1 MPEGLPDSDPLDN
14 ESDTDT
20 SGRRL
25 RLVQLL
31 PNMMTLA
38 AVGAGLTAIR
48 FSFEGDVVRAM
59 VLIVFAAVLDG
70 LDGPTARLLKS
81 ESAIGAE
88 LDSLA
93 DFVNFGVAPGLI
105 LYLWVLQ
112 EGRAFGWLAVLIYAI
127 CCALRLARFNVN
139 SRLENRPRSPFFMG
153 VPAPGAALL
162 VLLPLV
168 LSQVMPQWI
177 EPILPGFT
185 AVWLVII
192 GLAMISRMP
201 TPAAKSLRVR
211 RDHARF
217 LMVALVAVV
226 GAFLT
231 WPWPMLLLVEM
242 AYIGVL
248 IVFGFRHRG
257 HHDRA

>member
-1 MPEGLPDSDPLDN
+1 MTEGLPEPDNDPEN
-14 ESDTDT
+14 T
-20 SGRRL
+20 GRRL

-38 AVGAGLTAIR
+38 AICAGLTAMR
-48 FSFEGDVVRAM
+48 FSFEGDAVRAM
-59 VLIVFAAVLDG
+59 VLIVLAAVLDG

-105 LYLWVLQ
+105 LYFWVLQ
-112 EGRAFGWLAVLIYAI
+112 EGRAFGWIAVLIYAI
-127 CCALRLARFNVN
+127 CCGLRLARFNVH
-139 SRLENRPRSPFFMG
+139 SRSENRPKSPFFMG

-168 LSQVMPQWI
+168 LSQVTPDWI
-177 EPILPGFT
+177 DPILPGFT
-185 AVWLVII
+185 ALWLLAV
-192 GLAMISRMP
+192 GLLMISRMP
-201 TPAAKSLRVR
+201 TPAAKSMRIH
-211 RDHARF
+211 RDHAGF
-217 LMVALVAVV
+217 LMVAVVAVA

-231 WPWPMLLLVEM
+231 WPWPMLLVLELG
-242 AYIGVL
+242 YIAVL
-248 IVFGFRHRG
+248 IVFALRHRG
-257 HHDRA
+257 HHRHV